1 MRELEGDIGQ
11 AVADVRDAL
20 HREVAAL
27 AQAEDERSVRHV
39 QGSGCTLGLRL
50 HLEVTATA
58 RAEDERAVP
67 CCCCAARRSAANG
80 VLPACLFG
88 SVTCGVKAQ
97 QPRCM
102 HLHCQ

>member
-50 HLEVTATA
+50 H
-58 RAEDERAVP
+58 R
-67 CCCCAARRSAANG
+67 G
-80 VLPACLFG
+80 
-88 SVTCGVKAQ
+88 
-97 QPRCM
+97 
-102 HLHCQ
+102 

>member
-27 AQAEDERSVRHV
+27 AQ
-39 QGSGCTLGLRL
+39 
-50 HLEVTATA
+50 
-58 RAEDERAVP
+58 AEDERAVP